1 VSRRADSIR
10 VVARWLARG
19 GLLAL
24 WALVG
29 WGTLLVLVTLANVA
43 SQGPRVAISRL
54 VPGPG
59 ASIWSLI
66 SFLSVSLALVAWM
79 VVAGL
84 AIAAR
89 RPAGSDEAKPPGSDE
104 APPANEPGPA
114 ALGSSDER

>member
-1 VSRRADSIR
+1 VSRGADSIR

-43 SQGPRVAISRL
+43 SQGPRIALSRL

-59 ASIWSLI
+59 ASMWSLI
-66 SFLSVSLALVAWM
+66 SFLSVGLALMGWM
-79 VVAGL
+79 VLAGL
-84 AIAAR
+84 VVASRIGA
-89 RPAGSDEAKPPGSDE
+89 STDEAESNGSGDE
-104 APPANEPGPA
+104 G
-114 ALGSSDER
+114 G